1 MFFSDVMGEKAG
13 NPQNLKTIFIQTCM
27 KSNKLV
33 ELEVIVKHA
42 QIKEI
47 VKAEPSLPSLEI
59 VEKCYGPQNHSPVFY
74 FGGEVKARDVKW
86 GTSSKS
92 HILHTTS
99 PFKLNNHCL
108 VLLT

>member
-1 MFFSDVMGEKAG
+1 MGEKAG
-13 NPQNLKTIFIQTCM
+13 SPQNLKTIFIQTCM

-33 ELEVIVKHA
+33 EPEA

-47 VKAEPSLPSLEI
+47 VKAEPSLSSLEI
-59 VEKCYGPQNHSPVFY
+59 VEKCYGPQNRSPVFY

-99 PFKLNNHCL
+99 P
-108 VLLT
+108 V